1 MEKLKYNTPYPASR
15 LKEVSRGQ
23 RLSVVTGPD
32 IRCGHLEKLEPG
44 LLQLS
49 NGFALSSIPTARLK
63 CIHLFDGECTRNCS
77 SPEQF
82 RPCDGRCPR
91 MRCYDKKSPNPHK
104 QPGRAASD

>member
-32 IRCGHLEKLEPG
+32 IRCGCLAQLEPG

-49 NGFALSSIPTARLK
+49 NGFALTSIPTAEIRSFCL
-63 CIHLFDGECTRNCS
+63 IREDG
-77 SPEQF
+77 
-82 RPCDGRCPR
+82 
-91 MRCYDKKSPNPHK
+91 K
-104 QPGRAASD
+104 